1 MNIGVPKERR
11 KSEYRIGLTP
21 TRVQLLA
28 NAGHQVFVERGA
40 GVGAGHHDDH
50 YVRAGARIV
59 YSGDELYGRSDLVV
73 KVARPTAEELD
84 WLRPGQ
90 GVMAFWHLASAAH
103 AKIEKLVD
111 ARITV
116 IAYEMIQTD
125 DGRLPALRP
134 MSEIAGRMSAHV
146 AATLLQN
153 DHGGKGVLLGGL
165 PGVAPA
171 EVVILGAGTTGLNA
185 ARAFVGLGATVYML
199 DRDLDQLERVYLH
212 DNRIITMV
220 AHPHNIEKVCRFAD
234 VLIGAVLVPGQ
245 RTPVLVTRRQVSEMR
260 RRSVIIDVDI
270 DMGGSIET
278 ARPTS
283 HETPTYLVDDV
294 IHYCVPN
301 MAGALG
307 RTGTHALNNAI
318 WPFVQMLADNGITN
332 TINDSMTVARGVAMH
347 DGQIVSP
354 ALRAENP
361 S

>member
-11 KSEYRIGLTP
+11 KSEFRIGLTP
-21 TRVQLLA
+21 TRVQLLT
-28 NAGHQVFVERGA
+28 NAGHKVYIERGA
-40 GVGAGHHDDH
+40 GIGAGHHDDH
-50 YVRAGARIV
+50 YVRAGARTV
-59 YSGDELYGRSDLVV
+59 YSGEELYGRSDLVV

-90 GVMAFWHLASAAH
+90 AVMAFWHLASAAR
-103 AKIEKLVD
+103 AKIDKLVD

-116 IAYEMIQTD
+116 IAYEMIESD

-185 ARAFVGLGATVYML
+185 ARAFVGLGATVYVL
-199 DRDLDQLERVYLH
+199 DKDVDQLERVYHH
-212 DNRIITMV
+212 DSRIITMV
-220 AHPHNIEKVCRFAD
+220 SHPHNIEKVCRFAD
-234 VLIGAVLVPGQ
+234 VLVGAVLHRGT
-245 RTPVLVTRRQVSEMR
+245 RTPVLVSRRHVSEMR
-260 RRSVIIDVDI
+260 RRSVIIDIDI

-318 WPFVQMLADNGITN
+318 WPFVQMIADDGITN
-332 TINDSMTVARGVAMH
+332 AINDNMTLARGVVMH

-354 ALRAENP
+354 ALRAEIRA
-361 S
+361 